1 MEGCGVWCVFMRKKR
16 ESGSGVRDFGKERGV
31 PLSEVGSGS
40 EALMDLRRERFCQGI
55 ASGADALELYYVLWK
70 DEAGLPRSKYTT
82 AMSQKSK
89 ILSEPLVA
97 ARLRVLRG
105 ENALCAKL
113 SREEKVRITEEVILG
128 LREDFRQGL
137 RGKTVN
143 DLLCALQRHDAMTG
157 DVEKPTLKI
166 ELGLGDLLKNVD
178 SLVEERQK
186 KLMDEREAALEASN
200 GAKPVKAEVLD
211 V

>member
-1 MEGCGVWCVFMRKKR
+1 VVYGVAMAKKMKK
-16 ESGSGVRDFGKERGV
+16 GGGVDRVFGKDTGV
-31 PLSEVGSGS
+31 PLCEVGVGS
-40 EALMDLRRERFCQGI
+40 EALMDFRRERFCQGI

-89 ILSEPLVA
+89 ILKEPLVA
-97 ARLRVLRG
+97 ARLRALRG
-105 ENALCAKL
+105 ENAMCAKL
-113 SREEKVRITEEVILG
+113 SREEKVKITEEVILG

-166 ELGLGDLLKNVD
+166 ELGLGELLKNVD